1 MRCFTVVH
9 SNTES
14 PLISSKMVWLGNV
27 NDIQFS
33 QNSIG
38 CKFSNGDSIVQ
49 LAEDYI
55 NNRIDL
61 NDLNQ
66 MRPIA
71 VIRRSGVLYAM
82 KGNRRLYV
90 YKKLSEYGYLE
101 DDFIPIRYYHG
112 RFKPFTAIPGQPLII
127 RGEIDV
133 ESEIDDLLSGN
144 TSSSSSSYG
153 YDEYYY

>member
-1 MRCFTVVH
+1 M
-9 SNTES
+9 
-14 PLISSKMVWLGNV
+14 LWLGNV
-27 NDIQFS
+27 NDIKFS
-33 QNSIG
+33 QNSIS
-38 CKFSNGDSIVQ
+38 CRFSNGKSIVQ
-49 LAEDYI
+49 LAEDYVGGL
-55 NNRIDL
+55 IDL